1 MLRGVTSSAVGAL
14 LLAHV
19 GAAEAQIRERARS
32 TIAIRASVAPRF
44 EIVRDKDGVRIVAS
58 HAPPAYRVTIVDE
71 PAAVPTGTGLDS
83 SRNATRA
90 RVLLIAPD

>member
-19 GAAEAQIRERARS
+19 GAAEAQIRERAGS

-44 EIVRDKDGVRIVAS
+44 EIVRDKDRVRIVAA
-58 HAPPAYRVTIVDE
+58 HAPPAYRFTIVEE
-71 PAAVPTGTGLDS
+71 PAVVPTGIGLDS
-83 SRNATRA
+83 SLNSPRA